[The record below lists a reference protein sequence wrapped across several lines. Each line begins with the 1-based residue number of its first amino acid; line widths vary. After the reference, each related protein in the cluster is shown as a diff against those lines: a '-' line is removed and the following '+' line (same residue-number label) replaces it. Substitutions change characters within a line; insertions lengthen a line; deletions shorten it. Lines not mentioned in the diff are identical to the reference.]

1 MKTSNFRME
10 TDVPLVGESKF
21 LLIQKLNMLVSKG
34 GATTSTSVEAAATPA
49 NAGVAPSHNP

>member
-1 MKTSNFRME
+1 ME